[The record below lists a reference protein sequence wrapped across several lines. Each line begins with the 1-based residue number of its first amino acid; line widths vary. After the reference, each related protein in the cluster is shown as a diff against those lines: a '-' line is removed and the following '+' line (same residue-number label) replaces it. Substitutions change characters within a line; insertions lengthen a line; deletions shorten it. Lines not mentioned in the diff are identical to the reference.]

1 MRRIIVTALLILLS
15 ASSFSSAA
23 EDGVL
28 EIETEGSYRMETG
41 SSVDLAKKVALF
53 AAKKKAV
60 ELAGRYLSRNSLIK
74 TYKLDKEEIYS
85 LAAREVQAKILEEK
99 RETAGKHTTCR
110 LRIRARVQ
118 ASDFIKA
125 EIADS
130 AMEENEARKPY
141 REEVEQRVSSE
152 IEPGKEIARVY
163 MFLREKKWRIAI
175 IYLDH
180 LEKKY
185 PNWDSI
191 YMAKA
196 IAYYILHNPVFM
208 EKALNK
214 ACRLG
219 NQTACDDL
227 KNLKR
232 VHEQDF
238 GLSIKKE

>member
-1 MRRIIVTALLILLS
+1 MRKIIVAALLVLLS
-15 ASSFSSAA
+15 TSGFSSAA
-23 EDGVL
+23 EDGVF
-28 EIETEGSYRMETG
+28 EIETEGSYRMAAG

-53 AAKKKAV
+53 AAKRKAV

-85 LAAREVQAKILEEK
+85 LAAREIQAKIVEEK
-99 RETAGKHTTCR
+99 WETVGKNTTCR
-110 LRIRARVQ
+110 LRIRVRVQ

-125 EIADS
+125 EIADN
-130 AMEENEARKPY
+130 AMEEDEAKKPY
-141 REEVEQRVSSE
+141 REEVEQHVSSE
-152 IEPGKEIARVY
+152 IAPGKEIARAY
-163 MFLREKKWRIAI
+163 LFLREKKWRIAV

-180 LEKKY
+180 LEEKY

-196 IAYYILHNPVFM
+196 IAYYIMQNPVFM

-219 NQTACDDL
+219 NQTACGDI

-238 GLSIKKE
+238 GLSIKE